1 MSIEG
6 IMNPSASLGPPTV
19 CSMDDQH
26 HDVARFYLVG
36 FLSVLAIA
44 LSGCQRTV
52 VTAAPPAPVAKHVT
66 FNRDVAPILFA
77 NCSSCHRPGD
87 AAPFSLLTFEDARK
101 RFKQIAEVTRRRFM
115 PPWQPAPGHGEF
127 IGTRRLSDEQIETL
141 DEWAKAGAPR
151 GEPADLPAAPNFV
164 EGWQLGKPDLVLES
178 PAYKLMADGGDQFRN
193 FVIPIDIK
201 TPQWVESIELRPT
214 NPRATHHARLGV
226 DRTLES
232 VRRDAN
238 DRLPGYEGMA
248 WGQDPDGQLVTWI
261 PGMVAQPGMTG
272 AAWRLY
278 PRTSL
283 VLHTHMQL
291 TGKPETVQFQVG
303 IHYAKQSPTQR
314 PVMMR
319 IGSRDIDIKPGDSH
333 YVAADEYVVPVD
345 LDIHSIFP
353 HAHSLCRDTRVDAIL
368 PDGSTKPLIWIKDFD
383 EKWHDN
389 YRFAQPV
396 RVPRGSKLRSS
407 FTYDNSDQN
416 IRNRHHPPVRTV
428 YGPNIVDEMEDVYM
442 QVTTVFADER
452 AAFMEDL
459 DQYDSRSQIVGFN
472 KTLEMYPKDP
482 WSQEGLAA
490 CYISLGKPKEAVQ
503 LLEERLKLGSD
514 QVYPTVSL
522 GLACLA
528 AGDPARAEKLER
540 EAIVHDANYPL
551 AWFGLGRALDAGGD
565 AGPSEQ
571 SFRRAAELA
580 PAMTDAHV
588 GLADSLAKQK
598 KLAEALAACQ
608 EAIKL
613 SPDTASLYLKL
624 AGFFA
629 REHRYGDCLRNLEEA
644 QRLAPYT
651 HPPKVLLAV
660 FYQQNG
666 ETQQAKRLLGE
677 AHADSP
683 THPVPELFLAQ
694 YAVRDKQWEAARKYL
709 AAAASR
715 PIPPNWPESHKK
727 RFLVLLHTER
737 FKLAQQL
744 QDEELAKSAVSEW
757 IKYDPDNRQ
766 LQEIYNSLHP
776 TGIQ

>member
-1 MSIEG
+1 
-6 IMNPSASLGPPTV
+6 
-19 CSMDDQH
+19 MDDLQR
-26 HDVARFYLVG
+26 DVARFYSAAL
-36 FLSVLAIA
+36 FCLLAVA
-44 LSGCQRTV
+44 FSGCHRTV
-52 VTAAPPAPVAKHVT
+52 VTAAPPTPEAKGVT

-77 NCSSCHRPGD
+77 NCSSCHRPGE
-87 AAPFSLLTFEDARK
+87 AAPFSLLTYEDARK
-101 RFKQIAEVTRRRFM
+101 RYKQIVDVTRRRFM

-127 IGTRRLSDEQIETL
+127 AGVRRLTDGQIQTL

-151 GEPADLPAAPNFV
+151 GEPSDLPAAPKIV
-164 EGWQLGKPDLVLES
+164 DGWQLGTPDLVLET

-201 TPQWVESIELRPT
+201 APQWVESIELRPT

-226 DRTLES
+226 DRSLES
-232 VRRDAN
+232 VRRDVD
-238 DRLPGYEGMA
+238 DRMPGYEGMA
-248 WGQDPDGQLVTWI
+248 WGQDPDGQLIKWV

-278 PRTSL
+278 PRTCL
-283 VLHTHMQL
+283 VLHTHMQP

-303 IHYAKQSPTQR
+303 IHFAKQSPMQR

-319 IGSRDIDIKPGDSH
+319 IGSRSIDIKPGESH
-333 YVAADEYVVPVD
+333 YVAKDEYVVPVD

-353 HAHSLCRDTRVDAIL
+353 HAHSLCREARVDAVL

-389 YRFAQPV
+389 YRFVQPM
-396 RVPRGSKLRSS
+396 RVPRGSKLRTS
-407 FTYDNSDQN
+407 FTYDNTDQN
-416 IRNRHHPPVRTV
+416 IRNRHHPPVRVV
-428 YGPNIVDEMEDVYM
+428 YGPNIVDEMQDVYM
-442 QVTTVFADER
+442 QVTPVFADER

-459 DQYDSRSQIVGFN
+459 DQYESRSQIVGFN
-472 KTLEMYPKDP
+472 KTLEIYPKDP
-482 WSQEGLAA
+482 WSKEGLAA
-490 CYISLGKPKEAVQ
+490 CYIALGKPKEAVG

-522 GLACLA
+522 GLACIA

-540 EAIVHDANYPL
+540 EAIAHDAAYPL
-551 AWFGLGRALDAGGD
+551 AWFGLGRALEARGD
-565 AGPSEQ
+565 ADRAEK
-571 SFRRAAELA
+571 SFRRAVELA

-598 KLAEALAACQ
+598 KLAEAVAACE

-613 SPDTASLYLKL
+613 SPDAANLHLKL
-624 AGFFA
+624 AGFLA
-629 REHRYGDCLRNLEEA
+629 REHRYDDSLSNLNEA

-666 ETQQAKRLLGE
+666 ETEQAKKLLHE
-677 AHADSP
+677 AHADLP
-683 THPVPELFLAQ
+683 THPVPELFLGQ
-694 YAVRDKQWEAARKYL
+694 YAMRNKQWEDARKYL

-715 PIPPNWPESHKK
+715 PIPLNWPESHKK

-766 LQEIYNSLHP
+766 LQEMYNSLHP